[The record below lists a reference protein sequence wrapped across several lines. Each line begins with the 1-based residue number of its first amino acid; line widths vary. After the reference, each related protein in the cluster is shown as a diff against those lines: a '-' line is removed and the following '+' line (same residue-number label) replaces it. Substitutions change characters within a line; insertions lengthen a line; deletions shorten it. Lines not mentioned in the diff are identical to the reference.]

1 MKTYIMVN
9 NNGDIVG
16 ISEDAKIEAENCLT
30 YELDEK
36 IDFSKIGGL
45 VFKDGQVSFDNE
57 KFETRLLEEKKRV
70 LRNKRK
76 EVCFSVVDRNY
87 LWYDEYVN
95 TEERKTELANWYR
108 AWLNVTETMIEPE
121 IPEWIK

>member
-57 KFETRLLEEKKRV
+57 KFKIRLLEEEKRV

-76 EVCFSVVDRNY
+76 EICFSVVDRNY

-95 TEERKTELANWYR
+95 TEEREIELANWYR

-121 IPEWIK
+121 TPEWIK

>member
-45 VFKDGQVSFDNE
+45 VFKDGQVNFDNE

-87 LWYDEYVN
+87 L
-95 TEERKTELANWYR
+95 
-108 AWLNVTETMIEPE
+108 
-121 IPEWIK
+121 